1 MNSGDGPANPGAEA
15 PADPSPTPL
24 GALIRDF
31 LEDLEERRGA
41 SPNTVRSY
49 GSDLSQFAAFV
60 EAQRTAGDDSSRSQD
75 VDTAVL
81 RAYLGSLHERGLS
94 STTVARKLAALRSLY
109 RYLTRSGAV
118 DRDPARALRAP
129 RAPGRLP
136 TRMEIDEVEALLHAP
151 DPATELGCRDLA
163 LLELLYGTGL
173 RVSELVGLDLADINP
188 KSRILR
194 VLGKGGKERVAPFGE
209 VAADALDGWLRV
221 RADIQGAGGDP
232 AALFL
237 NGRGGRLSD
246 RSVRTVVRRYLG
258 EAGLVRLSGSVSPH
272 TLRHAFATHLL
283 DRGADLRSIQEL
295 LGHTSLA
302 TTQKYTHVSTARIFE
317 VYSKTHPRR
326 SGGAGTGDG

>member
-1 MNSGDGPANPGAEA
+1 MSPGEEPAPGHPA
-15 PADPSPTPL
+15 PL
-24 GALIRDF
+24 RALIRDF

-49 GSDLSQFAAFV
+49 RSDLSQFAKFV
-60 EAQRTAGDDSSRSQD
+60 ETERAPEEVPAGSER

-129 RAPGRLP
+129 RTPARIP
-136 TRMEIDEVEALLHAP
+136 TRMEMDEVEALLHAP
-151 DPATELGCRDLA
+151 DPAAPLGCRDLA
-163 LLELLYGTGL
+163 ILELLYGTGL
-173 RVSELVGLDLADINP
+173 RVSELVGLNLADINP
-188 KSRILR
+188 TSRILR
-194 VLGKGGKERVAPFGE
+194 VLGKGGKERVVPFGE
-209 VAADALDGWLRV
+209 VAADALGPWLRV
-221 RADIQGAGGDP
+221 RADVQGTAGNTE
-232 AALFL
+232 AVFL
-237 NGRGGRLSD
+237 NARGGRLSD

-258 EAGLVRLSGSVSPH
+258 EAGLARLAGSVSPH

-283 DRGADLRSIQEL
+283 DHGADLRSIQEL

-317 VYSKTHPRR
+317 VYSKTHPRQA
-326 SGGAGTGDG
+326 GGSEKGD